1 MPTIV
6 LAPIIRA
13 PFHNIDGTFK
23 KKVLKIYSH
32 DRYTVVKTIVVSL
45 PFISFPFVWPPMWI
59 FILKKHKKF
68 HGCCGSDCQRLFK
81 KELQLLWLMTSVS
94 NNDHSIYVGWRG
106 EGQRWVQRPK
116 ESIGFLNV
124 MIPLINNL
132 TKTLA

>member
-45 PFISFPFVWPPMWI
+45 PFISFPFV
-59 FILKKHKKF
+59 
-68 HGCCGSDCQRLFK
+68 
-81 KELQLLWLMTSVS
+81 
-94 NNDHSIYVGWRG
+94 
-106 EGQRWVQRPK
+106 
-116 ESIGFLNV
+116 
-124 MIPLINNL
+124 
-132 TKTLA
+132 